1 MLRVLF
7 GLIVAALSVLF
18 FVVLFVIQPFLCI
31 LALSIVAIIGLIWN
45 YFTED

>member
-18 FVVLFVIQPFLCI
+18 FIVLFIIQPVLCMLALFI
-31 LALSIVAIIGLIWN
+31 LAIVGLIWN
-45 YFTED
+45 HFTED